1 MRRDCRYRNYG
12 ANRLASNSLIECLVF
27 ANRAVEDSVK
37 NGAPER
43 LPAFKE
49 EYYRD
54 ETNAESYN
62 ELKVKVSEIMNAH
75 AGIVRSEEGLKEGL
89 RKIEALATELMM
101 SRKVVSTVPV
111 KEYYEDAA
119 WRLLIVASLIMNP
132 ALMRKESRGG
142 HYREDYPCADESYEL
157 HSIQQMGQE
166 MTTAPVNKDY
176 LNF

>member
-1 MRRDCRYRNYG
+1 MG
-12 ANRLASNSLIECLVF
+12 ANRLASNSLLECLVF

-37 NGAPER
+37 NGE
-43 LPAFKE
+43 PAKMPVFKE

-54 ETNAESYN
+54 ETNAEFYQT
-62 ELKVKVSEIMNAH
+62 LKAKVSEIMNSY
-75 AGIVRSEEGLKEGL
+75 AGIVRTEERLKEGL
-89 RKIEALATELMM
+89 RKIEELGTELIM

-132 ALMRKESRGG
+132 ALLRKESRGG
-142 HYREDYPCADESYEL
+142 HYREDFPHADESYEV
-157 HSIQQMGQE
+157 HTIQQMGKE
-166 MTTAPVNKDY
+166 ITTAPVNKDY